1 MILLDAHV
9 AALKEESRL
18 LFSEALPKAYEAHVE
33 AVLDKV
39 REYPGQGGSLG
50 LEAAVRDA
58 SNRLSAE
65 ILKTAFLS
73 LDGSEPWI
81 VHEGRRYR
89 RADRSTKRVMTTFG
103 PVEYERSRYRRKGF
117 PSVFPADR
125 AVGLIE
131 GCWTPLAAR
140 NALFKLSFLPPRDCV
155 RDFRKQGGMCP
166 SVSSLIR
173 LYEAAGRNWEAIADA
188 AYEEI
193 RAGEDLSADASVA
206 TVQIDGLMV
215 PMAGKSA
222 GKQGSGAVEWREAAC
237 GTVTVATAA
246 GDIIRTIRHGRMPE
260 TGKASL
266 KRLIRDEV
274 AHLLAKRPD
283 LRLVTVANGAHDN
296 WRFLGEAFP
305 DAEQVLD
312 FFHAAEKL
320 KEAVDLA
327 YGKDSDKGGRR
338 YGILRERLLTE
349 PGGADGVIRS
359 LDHLRRRHSPDIS
372 KAISYFRN
380 NRQRMNYA
388 ECKAAGF
395 IIGSGIVESTNK
407 NLITQR
413 MKRSG
418 MKWRHA
424 GGQAIVTLRAL
435 ALSDRFDHAWDI
447 LQSEWKS
454 TNCE

>member
-1 MILLDAHV
+1 MILLDTHV

-18 LFSEALPKAYEAHVE
+18 LFSEALPQAYEAHVE
-33 AVLDKV
+33 TVLDKV
-39 REYPGQGGSLG
+39 REHSERNDSLE
-50 LEAAVRDA
+50 LEIAIRDA
-58 SNRLSAE
+58 SNRLSAS
-65 ILKTAFLS
+65 ILKAVFLS
-73 LDGSEPWI
+73 LDRKEPWI

-89 RADRSTKRVMTTFG
+89 RADQSTKRVMTTFG

-173 LYEAAGRNWEAIADA
+173 LYEAAGRHWEAIADA

-193 RAGEDLSADASVA
+193 RAGEALPADASVA
-206 TVQIDGLMV
+206 TIQIDGLMV
-215 PMAGKSA
+215 PMAGKNA
-222 GKQGSGAVEWREAAC
+222 GKQGSGAVEWREASC

-260 TGKASL
+260 PGKASL
-266 KRLIRDEV
+266 KRLLKDEV
-274 AHLLAKRPD
+274 ANLLTKRPD
-283 LRLVTVANGAHDN
+283 LQLVTVANGAQDT
-296 WRFLGEAFP
+296 WRFLSEAFP
-305 DAEQVLD
+305 TAEQVLD
-312 FFHAAEKL
+312 FFHAAERL

-327 YGKDSDKGGRR
+327 YGKNSNQGGQKYRV
-338 YGILRERLLTE
+338 LRERLLSE
-349 PGGADGVIRS
+349 PGGADRVIRS
-359 LDHLRRRHSPDIS
+359 LDYLRRRHSPDIS
-372 KAISYFRN
+372 KTITYFRN

-388 ECKAAGF
+388 ECKAAGLM
-395 IIGSGIVESTNK
+395 IASGIVESTNK

-413 MKRSG
+413 LKRSG

-424 GGQAIVTLRAL
+424 GGQAIITLRAL
-435 ALSDRFDHAWDI
+435 ALSDRFDHAWEM
-447 LQSEWKS
+447 LQKNWQSS
-454 TNCE
+454 N